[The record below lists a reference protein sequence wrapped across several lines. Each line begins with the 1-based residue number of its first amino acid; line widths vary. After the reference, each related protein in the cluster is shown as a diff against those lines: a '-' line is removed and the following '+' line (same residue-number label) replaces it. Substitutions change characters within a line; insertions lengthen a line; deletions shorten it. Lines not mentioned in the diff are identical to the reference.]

1 MKMWT
6 YYLTHKT
13 FFYLVLD
20 PYAHVS
26 FLHMSK
32 TTETM
37 KATLNPTWDQ
47 TLIFHNME
55 IYGDPRNIAHY
66 PPDVVLE
73 FYDNDQVVS
82 VIKVPS
88 VTQVINTVPY

>member
-6 YYLTHKT
+6 YYLTHNV
-13 FFYLVLD
+13 FYLLLD

-26 FLHMSK
+26 FLHMSQ